1 MASKPKQIAAA
12 LGGKKTVTNSTFGGS
27 IAKQLGAAIGGT
39 QSFTKSTTGGSIA
52 KQLASSIGGIQPI
65 IKSTPMSVDVSA
77 EGMKKKSTA
86 LKGTTVSYSGI
97 KTSSQGL
104 LTGAKTEK
112 KTLLGG

>member
-1 MASKPKQIAAA
+1 MGFGKMISKFIQSPEGQKIF
-12 LGGKKTVTNSTFGGS
+12 KPVT
-27 IAKQLGAAIGGT
+27 
-39 QSFTKSTTGGSIA
+39 
-52 KQLASSIGGIQPI
+52 
-65 IKSTPMSVDVSA
+65 KSTPMAVDVSA
-77 EGMKKKSTA
+77 DGMRKKSKT